1 MNLSTITQ
9 ALVTAAGN
17 TDSILNDLLTSSS
30 IAPRGIDADKDVGSV
45 DADIRS
51 DEEEFAE
58 GYVLKSML
66 SGFTTLIGFTNI
78 TDLFIKQLIARK
90 GQEPR
95 Q

>member
-1 MNLSTITQ
+1 
-9 ALVTAAGN
+9 
-17 TDSILNDLLTSSS
+17 
-30 IAPRGIDADKDVGSV
+30 
-45 DADIRS
+45 
-51 DEEEFAE
+51 
-58 GYVLKSML
+58 VLKSML